1 VFKKK
6 EKKRIGNRTKRR
18 HDEAESD
25 GDKGGCEGT
34 EMKVTEQP

>member
-25 GDKGGCEGT
+25 GEKRR
-34 EMKVTEQP
+34 M